1 MITAPRQDAL
11 AGIGVSN
18 KRMSTHR
25 CNLRR
30 SRENAPIA
38 FNGGRCVGIDRS
50 ARPSSRWEFVCLGTP
65 TRTVRHLHSG
75 RWLYASEGFAV
86 TNRTAIHPRL
96 HALIGNVAADVP
108 EDLARE
114 IACALEARQLP
125 PSRPTFLS
133 CLDAIRS
140 GDDQTGRACSPQTLS
155 ATGFGSLDRS
165 LAALN
170 AVLDLLHAAERAR
183 MDGDPQDQL
192 GDFHRDGLIVAAR
205 QIARAAQ
212 DGLGDALAPAGARLR

>member
-1 MITAPRQDAL
+1 M
-11 AGIGVSN
+11 
-18 KRMSTHR
+18 
-25 CNLRR
+25 
-30 SRENAPIA
+30 
-38 FNGGRCVGIDRS
+38 
-50 ARPSSRWEFVCLGTP
+50 
-65 TRTVRHLHSG
+65 
-75 RWLYASEGFAV
+75 

-96 HALIGNVAADVP
+96 HALIGDVAADVP

-114 IACALEARQLP
+114 IECALAERLLP

-133 CLDAIRS
+133 CLDAIRA
-140 GDDQTGRACSPQTLS
+140 GDDQAGRACTPQTLS

-170 AVLDLLHAAERAR
+170 AVLDLLRAAERAR
-183 MDGDPQDQL
+183 LDGDPQDQL

-212 DGLGDALAPAGARLR
+212 DGLGHAMGFAAGRPG